1 LLQAHQCRQLANLG
15 IIDGTGVLEFG
26 GAGLVFDCHVFEFAG
41 IENFSAFLA
50 LYKFRVLL
58 TRNYTHA
65 RMLADLF
72 HADSLG
78 WKFSGLGSTHIPGY
92 FWSGSADFSL
102 SRRHVKRLFADRT
115 LR

>member
-1 LLQAHQCRQLANLG
+1 VRAWVG
-15 IIDGTGVLEFG
+15 ISGEAGDRGLELG
-26 GAGLVFDCHVFEFAG
+26 GAGLFFDCHVFKFAG
-41 IENFSAFLA
+41 IENFPAFLA

-58 TRNYTHA
+58 ARYNTYA

-78 WKFSGLGSTHIPGY
+78 WKFGRCGLGRTHTPG
-92 FWSGSADFSL
+92 FFCPVSGDFSL
-102 SRRHVKRLFADRT
+102 NQRHVKRLFETST